1 MNLSQDFK
9 KQARSAL
16 KGHWFVAIIA
26 SFIAA
31 FFGALNGSGVSFSFS
46 TGSSSSGNVDP
57 GTGTPTPYEFGS
69 AIDPDVLLAIVG
81 VFLVIWLILLVVSII
96 LWVIGRGINVGYSK
110 FNINLIDSKPAKIR
124 DIFDSFSQ
132 LKTSLVASILM
143 AIYTMLWSM
152 LFIIPGIIAT
162 YSYAMTSFVL
172 AENPEMS
179 ANEAIRESKRLMKGN
194 KWRLFCLQLSF
205 IGLMIIGA
213 LTLGIGLIWIIPYQ
227 QATFAAFYRD
237 ICPAKD
243 EVVA

>member
-1 MNLSQDFK
+1 MKLSQDFK
-9 KQARSAL
+9 KQAKSAL

-31 FFGALNGSGVSFSFS
+31 FFGALNGSGSSFSFS
-46 TGSSSSGNVDP
+46 SSSSSSGNVDP
-57 GTGTPTPYEFGS
+57 GTGTPTPDVMDP
-69 AIDPDVLLAIVG
+69 AIDTELILTIIGA
-81 VFLVIWLILLVVSII
+81 FLVIWLIVLVVAII

-124 DIFDSFSQ
+124 DLFDSFGQ
-132 LKTSLVASILM
+132 LKTSLVANILM
-143 AIYTMLWSM
+143 GIYTMLWSM

-194 KWRLFCLQLSF
+194 KWRFFCLQLSF
-205 IGLMIIGA
+205 IGLMIVGA
-213 LTLGIGLIWIIPYQ
+213 LTLGIGYIWIVPYQ